1 MAELTIDPTTIRKA
15 LDEFV
20 ESYKPSDTPTQ
31 EVGYVATAGDGIA
44 HVTGLP
50 GCMANELLTFE
61 DGTLGLAFNL
71 DAREIGVVILGDFA
85 GIEEGQEVRRTGE
98 VLSVPVG
105 DGYLGRVVD
114 PLGNPI
120 DGLGE
125 IKTEGRRILEAQAP
139 DVMHRHPVDEPLS
152 TGLKAIDAMTP
163 IGRGQRQL
171 IIGDLVAIIVVK
183 QLFGG
188 IGMNFA
194 NPALVGRI
202 VLFISFAGSMNNW
215 VFPDAAV
222 DQLSSATPLAVA
234 DKSKLSLLDLFMG
247 IHGGVLGETCALAI
261 VLGLIYLVVTKTIS
275 IAIPAAYVGS
285 MFVFYLIATH
295 SVHAALVAVLSG
307 GLMFGAVFMATDY
320 VTSPFTLKGK
330 LVYGV
335 ALGIVTFAIRYW
347 GSYTEGVSFA
357 LLFMNLWVPYIN
369 DLTRQ
374 TPYGYVKPAKKE
386 AAGK

>member
-1 MAELTIDPTTIRKA
+1 MTDRKLLVSAGPHVRGGASTTSVMGDVLIALLPAVVASVLVFGTRALVLEIMCVDVSILFEYLFRKITKRTNTI
-15 LDEFV
+15 
-20 ESYKPSDTPTQ
+20 SDLS
-31 EVGYVATAGDGIA
+31 AA
-44 HVTGLP
+44 VTGLLLAMNLP
-50 GCMANELLTFE
+50 AGFPIWMAIVGCF
-61 DGTLGLAFNL
+61 
-71 DAREIGVVILGDFA
+71 
-85 GIEEGQEVRRTGE
+85 
-98 VLSVPVG
+98 
-105 DGYLGRVVD
+105 
-114 PLGNPI
+114 
-120 DGLGE
+120 
-125 IKTEGRRILEAQAP
+125 
-139 DVMHRHPVDEPLS
+139 
-152 TGLKAIDAMTP
+152 
-163 IGRGQRQL
+163 
-171 IIGDLVAIIVVK
+171 VAIVIVK

-202 VLFISFAGSMNNW
+202 VLFISFAGSMNKW

-261 VLGLIYLVVTKTIS
+261 VLGLIYLVATKTIS
-275 IAIPAAYVGS
+275 IAIPASYVGS

-295 SVHAALVAVLSG
+295 SVHEALVAVLSG
-307 GLMFGAVFMATDY
+307 GLLFGAVFMATDY

-374 TPYGYVKPAKKE
+374 TPYGYIKPAKKAKE
-386 AAGK
+386 GAGK